1 MNLPVEMLKCLQFQE
16 INSGLLGKYRS
27 SGWLFFFFNHHYY
40 FILFGKAF
48 VNI

>member
-27 SGWLFFFFNHHYY
+27 SGWLVFFFNHHFY
-40 FILFGKAF
+40 FIWQSFCEHM
-48 VNI
+48 I

>member
-27 SGWLFFFFNHHYY
+27 SGWLVFFFLIII

>member
-27 SGWLFFFFNHHYY
+27 SGWLFFFLIIII
-40 FILFGKAF
+40 ILFYLAKLL
-48 VNI
+48 